1 MPDGFSISGVAGDF
15 MSAAAAPRSASTV
28 ILLRSGEKN
37 GIEVF
42 LTRRPE
48 AMDFLGGA
56 YVFPGGTVR
65 KDDCSDKIQKR
76 CRGLSANV
84 ARDILGAHLKPEIA
98 LGHWVAGM
106 REVFEEVGVL
116 LCAGE
121 ASLETKKSELERE
134 RRRIVRRETTF
145 AAMLEAQNLSCDA
158 GALLYFSHWLTPEE
172 FAMRFD
178 TRFFVALLPSGQTP
192 LERSE
197 EVADSLW
204 IAPERA
210 LQLYAE
216 RKLPMIFPTYASLR
230 TLADF
235 ETVEAV
241 VKEFSKQT

>member
-1 MPDGFSISGVAGDF
+1 
-15 MSAAAAPRSASTV
+15 MSAAAEPRSASTV
-28 ILLRSGEKN
+28 ILLRPGEQS

-65 KDDCSDKIQKR
+65 KEDCSEKMQKR
-76 CRGLSANV
+76 FRGLSADH
-84 ARDILGAHLKPEIA
+84 ARDILGAHLKPEVA
-98 LGHWVAGM
+98 LGHWVAGI
-106 REVFEEVGVL
+106 REVFEEAGVL
-116 LCAGE
+116 FSSGE
-121 ASLETKKSELERE
+121 TSLAARKSELERE
-134 RRRIVRRETTF
+134 RRCIVKHETRFTE
-145 AAMLEAQNLSCDA
+145 MLEAENLYCDA
-158 GALLYFSHWLTPEE
+158 GALRYFSHWLTPAE
-172 FAMRFD
+172 FPMRFD
-178 TRFFVALLPSGQTP
+178 TRFFVALLPHDQTP
-192 LERSE
+192 LEKSE

-210 LQLYAE
+210 LKLYAE

-241 VKEFSKQT
+241 MREFSRRS